1 MLLTRGNEAM
11 TATTIRLTM
20 AQAVARFMVAQ
31 KTVVDGETVPIFGGV
46 FAIFGHGNVAG
57 VGEALHAVKD
67 QLPTYRGQ
75 NEQGMAHAAIA
86 YAKASFRRRFMACT
100 SSIGPGA
107 LNMVT
112 AAALAHVNRLP
123 VLLLPGDVFANR
135 LPDPVLQQVED
146 WGDGTVSANDVFKP
160 VSRYFDRIT
169 RPEQIMPA
177 LRRAMQVLTD
187 PAECGPVTLSLCQDV
202 QAEAYDYP
210 ESFFA
215 EKVWVPRRIMPD
227 ADEFAAAAAALK
239 LSKKPVIIAGGGV
252 LYSEASDSLIAFAE
266 THGIPVMETQAGKS
280 ALPHAHRLN
289 MGSVGVTGSSASN
302 ELAEQADL
310 VLAVGTRL
318 QDFTTGSWALFK
330 NEALTIVGLNV
341 QPFDAHK
348 HNGLPLV
355 ADARVGLE
363 ALDAA
368 LTGWTVEASWT
379 AAAERGKD
387 DWLGAADAAT
397 APTNAELPSDAQVIG
412 AVQRA
417 RPKATLVCAAGGL
430 PGELHKLWQADAPGS
445 YHLEYGFSTMG
456 YEIAGG
462 LGVKLARPQDDVVV
476 MVGDGSYMM
485 LNSELVS
492 TIMLGAPI
500 TVVLLDNAGYGCINR
515 LQMATGGANFNNLL
529 KDTHHVALPGIDFAA
544 HAAAMGAQAR
554 KVGSLAELEA
564 ALAETEGAERTTVIV
579 IDTDPLAT
587 TEAGGH
593 WWDVAVPEVSERQQV
608 NAARAEYE
616 SARKAQRT

>member
-1 MLLTRGNEAM
+1 M
-11 TATTIRLTM
+11 TVRLTM
-20 AQAVARFMVAQ
+20 AQAVVRFMGAQ
-31 KTVVDGETVPIFGGV
+31 KVVVAGETVPIFGGV

-57 VGEALHAVKD
+57 MGEALYGVKD
-67 QLPTYRGQ
+67 ALPTYRGQ

-86 YAKASFRRRFMACT
+86 YAKASFRRRFMAVT

-146 WGDGTVSANDVFKP
+146 FGDGTVSANDCLRP

-187 PAECGPVTLSLCQDV
+187 PAECGPVTLCLCQDV

-215 EKVWVPRRIMPD
+215 ETVWTVRRMMPD
-227 ADEFAAAAAALK
+227 ADEFAEAAAAIKMAK
-239 LSKKPVIIAGGGV
+239 RPVIIAGGGV
-252 LYSEASDSLIAFAE
+252 LYSEASDTLAAFAE
-266 THGIPVMETQAGKS
+266 AHGIPVMETQAGKS
-280 ALPHAHRLN
+280 ALPHEHPLN
-289 MGSVGVTGSSASN
+289 MGSVGVTGSAASN
-302 ELAEQADL
+302 ALAEEADV

-330 NEALTIVGLNV
+330 AEDVRIIGLNV
-341 QPFDAHK
+341 QPFDAGK
-348 HNGLPLV
+348 HGAMPLV
-355 ADARVGLE
+355 GDARAGLA
-363 ALDAA
+363 ALDQA
-368 LTGWTVEASWT
+368 LTGWSVDAQWT
-379 AAAERGKD
+379 QRARDEKD
-387 DWLGAADAAT
+387 DWLKAANEAT
-397 APTNAELPSDAQVIG
+397 AATNAELPSDAQVIG

-417 RPKATLVCAAGGL
+417 RPDATLVCAAGGL
-430 PGELHKLWQADAPGS
+430 PGELHKLWKAGGPGS

-462 LGVKLARPQDDVVV
+462 LGVKLARPEDDVVV
-476 MVGDGSYMM
+476 MVGDGSYLM
-485 LNSELVS
+485 LNSEIVS
-492 TIMLGAPI
+492 AVMLGAKLTI
-500 TVVLLDNAGYGCINR
+500 VVLDNAGYGCINR
-515 LQMATGGANFNNLL
+515 LQMETGGANFNNLL
-529 KDTHHVALPGIDFAA
+529 KDARHVALPRIDFAA
-544 HAAAMGAQAR
+544 HATALGAVGR
-554 KVGSLAELEA
+554 KGSGVAELEA
-564 ALAETEGAERTTVIV
+564 ALREAEGDERTCVIV
-579 IDTDPLAT
+579 IDTDPLVT

-593 WWDVAVPEVSERQQV
+593 WWDVAVPEVSERAEV
-608 NAARAEYE
+608 REAREGYVEAVKD
-616 SARKAQRT
+616 RWVG